1 MAYGGRLIKTI
12 FSKGPLFRLRTTVCV
27 ALSIGLIIV
36 GQSAQPLWQRVTAG
50 LTLSVLPLQYAVN
63 APYALYKTLVT
74 TMATQRQLLSENAQ
88 LRARNFLLQA
98 RLQRLTAL
106 EKENVELRNLL
117 QSSSQ
122 LGGKVVVGEL
132 LAVDLSPSL
141 QQMIVNRGAR
151 DQIFVG
157 QPVFDA
163 YGVVGQVIN
172 VGLFT
177 SKILLLTDTHSAIPV
192 QNNRNNVR
200 AVAMGQGVRGTLVL
214 SDVSETT
221 DIQLGDVMLTSGLDQ
236 RYPQGYPV
244 GVVIEKQRVRGEH
257 YLRIVLRPAA
267 RLDRAQQVMLTWPSN
282 PALARTVQD
291 QLKQGLEDNP

>member
-1 MAYGGRLIKTI
+1 M
-12 FSKGPLFRLRTTVCV
+12 
-27 ALSIGLIIV
+27 ALSIALIIT
-36 GQSAQPLWQRVTAG
+36 GQSQQVVWQRVTAG
-50 LTLSVLPLQYAVN
+50 INLAVLPLQYAVN
-63 APYALYKTLVT
+63 TPFALYKTLAN
-74 TMATQRQLLSENAQ
+74 TMATQRQLLSDNAQ

-98 RLQRLTAL
+98 RLQRLSAL

-151 DQIFVG
+151 DKIYVG

-172 VGLFT
+172 VGLYT
-177 SKILLLTDTHSAIPV
+177 SKILLLTDSHSAIPV

-221 DIQLGDVMLTSGLDQ
+221 DIQVGDVMLTSGLDQ

-267 RLDRAQQVMLTWPSN
+267 RLDRTQQVMLTWPSN
-282 PALARTVQD
+282 PALARIVQD
-291 QLKQGLEDNP
+291 QLKTGLEGNP

>member
-1 MAYGGRLIKTI
+1 MA
-12 FSKGPLFRLRTTVCV
+12 
-27 ALSIGLIIV
+27 
-36 GQSAQPLWQRVTAG
+36 GQSKQLLWQHVTAG
-50 LTLSVLPLQYAVN
+50 LNVVVLPLQYAVN
-63 APYALYKTLVT
+63 APYALYKTLASTVT
-74 TMATQRQLLSENAQ
+74 TQRQLLTDNAQ

-98 RLQRLTAL
+98 RLQRLSAL

-122 LGGKVVVGEL
+122 LSGKVVVGEL

-151 DQIFVG
+151 DKIYVG

-163 YGVVGQVIN
+163 YGVVGQIIN
-172 VGLFT
+172 VGVYT
-177 SKILLLTDTHSAIPV
+177 SKILLLTDPHSAIPV
-192 QNNRNNVR
+192 QNSRNNIR

-214 SDVSETT
+214 SEVSETT

-282 PALARTVQD
+282 PALARIVQD
-291 QLKQGLEDNP
+291 QLKTGIEGNP

>member
-1 MAYGGRLIKTI
+1 MLL
-12 FSKGPLFRLRTTVCV
+12 SV
-27 ALSIGLIIV
+27 ALIIV
-36 GQSAQPLWQRVTAG
+36 GQSKQLFWQRVTAG
-50 LTLSVLPLQYAVN
+50 INVVVLPLQYAVN
-63 APYALYKTLVT
+63 APYALYKNLASTVT
-74 TMATQRQLLSENAQ
+74 TQRQLLSDNAQ

-98 RLQRLTAL
+98 RLQRLSAL

-151 DQIFVG
+151 DKIYVG

-172 VGLFT
+172 VGLYT
-177 SKILLLTDTHSAIPV
+177 SKILLLTDSHSAIPV
-192 QNNRNNVR
+192 QNSRNNIR

-282 PALARTVQD
+282 PALARIVQD
-291 QLKQGLEDNP
+291 QLKTGLEGNP